1 MPVRKPGAAED
12 RADVACAAA
21 VVGAGRDGPMPRAS
35 GCGGKARRP
44 RPALAE
50 NMPSSTLRLAGV
62 ALPIHSV
69 MRSPR
74 LLRRRAVMLLAI
86 VCAGAPA
93 LPAHARKPGAAWQE
107 PARPPA
113 AASPAPPAR
122 PAAAAPAVLSSPVE
136 IEVVD
141 FPDVVDDARGG
152 QAAAER
158 QRPRLLPRRQRD
170 ATPVGRGV
178 PMKVHL
184 PTAGGPWPVVVVS
197 HGAGG
202 DRDTH
207 FAQAQDLAAHG
218 YVVVC
223 VEHVGSNRDRLTQG
237 LRPLQNLDAMIRD
250 ADEVL
255 ARPRDVAFA
264 IDQAERWNRT
274 HPRLR
279 GRCDLERVGAM
290 GHSFGAFTTM
300 VVCGMRPALDWLAP
314 PVPPGKG
321 LGPDLR
327 DARVRCGVALSPQGV
342 GEPFFVAESFGS
354 LQAPLLGVSG
364 DDDHQQAGQ
373 PARNRRAAFARWPD
387 GDHRFVW
394 LANASHL
401 DFTDSTG
408 ASRRMQPSPTRAAVQ
423 PITKRATLA
432 FFDWQLKGDAGSG
445 ATLSE
450 AGLRPLLHGAVDAVE
465 VLAK

>member
-1 MPVRKPGAAED
+1 M
-12 RADVACAAA
+12 
-21 VVGAGRDGPMPRAS
+21 
-35 GCGGKARRP
+35 
-44 RPALAE
+44 
-50 NMPSSTLRLAGV
+50 LR
-62 ALPIHSV
+62 
-69 MRSPR
+69 
-74 LLRRRAVMLLAI
+74 
-86 VCAGAPA
+86 
-93 LPAHARKPGAAWQE
+93 
-107 PARPPA
+107 
-113 AASPAPPAR
+113 
-122 PAAAAPAVLSSPVE
+122 SPVE
-136 IEVVD
+136 VEVLD
-141 FPDVVDDARGG
+141 FPDLVDDARGG

-170 ATPVGRGV
+170 AKPAGRSV
-178 PMKVHL
+178 PIKVHA
-184 PTAGGPWPVVVVS
+184 PTADGPWPVVVVS

-223 VEHVGSNRDRLTQG
+223 IEHVGSNRDRLTQG

-264 IDQAERWNRT
+264 IDEAERWNRS

-279 GRCDLERVGAM
+279 GRCDLARVGAM

-364 DDDHQQAGQ
+364 DADHQQAGQ
-373 PARNRRAAFARWPD
+373 PARNRRDAFTRWPE

-394 LANASHL
+394 LANAAHL
-401 DFTDSTG
+401 DFTDSAG
-408 ASRRMQPSPTRAAVQ
+408 ASRRMQASATRADVQ
-423 PITKRATLA
+423 PVTKHATLR
-432 FFDWQLKGDAGSG
+432 FFDWHLKDDVKARDALTV
-445 ATLSE
+445 AE
-450 AGLRPLLHGAVDAVE
+450 LRPLLRGAVDEVE
-465 VLAK
+465 VLTK

>member
-1 MPVRKPGAAED
+1 MPERKPGAAED
-12 RADVACAAA
+12 PAGVGCDAV
-21 VVGAGRDGPMPRAS
+21 VVGAGRDGSMPRAI

-44 RPALAE
+44 RSALAE
-50 NMPSSTLRLAGV
+50 NMPSPTLRFAGV
-62 ALPIHSV
+62 VLSIQSV

-86 VCAGAPA
+86 VCGSAPA
-93 LPAHARKPGAAWQE
+93 LPASARKPGAAWQE
-107 PARPPA
+107 PAHPPA
-113 AASPAPPAR
+113 AASPALPAR
-122 PAAAAPAVLSSPVE
+122 PAAAAPAVLSTPVE
-136 IEVVD
+136 VEVVD

-170 ATPVGRGV
+170 ATPVGRSV

-184 PTAGGPWPVVVVS
+184 PTAGGSWPVVVVS

-207 FAQAQDLAAHG
+207 FAQAHDLAAQG

-223 VEHVGSNRDRLTQG
+223 LEHVGSNRDRLTQG

-264 IDQAERWNRT
+264 IDQVERWNRT

-300 VVCGMRPALDWLAP
+300 VVCGIRPALDWLAP

-373 PARNRRAAFARWPD
+373 PARNRRDAFARWPD

-401 DFTDSTG
+401 DFADSTG

-432 FFDWQLKGDAGSG
+432 FFDWHLKGDAPSM
-445 ATLSE
+445 ATLSV
-450 AGLRPLLHGAVDAVE
+450 AGLRPLLHGDVDAVE